1 VTTVFRNRRR
11 EERRAAELARL
22 LVALE
27 AMARDERPWRPRRV
41 LRVAL
46 GSAR

>member
-1 VTTVFRNRRR
+1 VTTVFRSRRR

-27 AMARDERPWRPRRV
+27 AMACAERPWRPRRV

>member
-1 VTTVFRNRRR
+1 VTTVFRTRRR

-27 AMARDERPWRPRRV
+27 TMACAERPWRPRRV
-41 LRVAL
+41 LRAAL

>member
-1 VTTVFRNRRR
+1 VFRSRRR

-27 AMARDERPWRPRRV
+27 TMAQAERPWRPRRV